1 MSRHFLLAWV
11 AAAALGS
18 ASAPAGASDVP
29 MNGDPVASAEV
40 WRTFEDWLQAYAAG
54 DMQHVM
60 TIFDR
65 EVVFEFQGS
74 KDESFDDLRRDY
86 EVDFETRARG
96 TTWQPRVEEVRA
108 QGDMAFVRSVWE
120 LHVAARGEGAPE
132 TIAQRNRSLDVF
144 CRRDGRWRIIRSINY
159 PEQARQP

>member
-1 MSRHFLLAWV
+1 MSRHLLLAWI

-29 MNGDPVASAEV
+29 MSGDLVASAEV
-40 WRTFEDWLQAYAAG
+40 WRTFESWLQAYATG

-86 EVDFETRARG
+86 DIDFKTRARG
-96 TTWQPRVEEVRA
+96 TTWKPRVEEVRA

-120 LHVAARGEGAPE
+120 LHVAGQGDGAPE

-144 CRRDGRWRIIRSINY
+144 CKHDGQWRIIRSINY
-159 PEQARQP
+159 PEKAR